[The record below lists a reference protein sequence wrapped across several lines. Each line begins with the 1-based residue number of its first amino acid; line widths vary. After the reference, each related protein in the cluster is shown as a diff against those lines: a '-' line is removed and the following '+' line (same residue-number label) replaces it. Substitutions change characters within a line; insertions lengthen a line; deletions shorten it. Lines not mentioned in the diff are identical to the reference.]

1 MEKNQF
7 TFTGCRWMSPEK
19 IQKIREQLLNLL
31 HYYGIEFEII
41 LQKDTQIV
49 ISNYDD
55 ILQSPNDDSTITFIK
70 KFKNEYVIKKFKN
83 EYEQSS
89 DGNAYLLDEDC
100 LLIMSMD
107 DDMEI
112 SAKLVTFYGNIIEI

>member
-7 TFTGCRWMSPEK
+7 TFTRCRWMSLEK
-19 IQKIREQLLNLL
+19 IQKIREQLLNLS
-31 HYYGIEFEII
+31 YYGIEFEII
-41 LQKDTQIV
+41 LQKNTQIV

-55 ILQSPNDDSTITFIK
+55 VLQSPNDDSTVTFIK
-70 KFKNEYVIKKFKN
+70 KFKT

-89 DGNAYLLDEDC
+89 DGNTYLLDEDC
-100 LLIMSMD
+100 LLIMSID

>member
-70 KFKNEYVIKKFKN
+70 KFKNEYVTAHRGIK
-83 EYEQSS
+83 QSS

-100 LLIMSMD
+100 LLIMSID